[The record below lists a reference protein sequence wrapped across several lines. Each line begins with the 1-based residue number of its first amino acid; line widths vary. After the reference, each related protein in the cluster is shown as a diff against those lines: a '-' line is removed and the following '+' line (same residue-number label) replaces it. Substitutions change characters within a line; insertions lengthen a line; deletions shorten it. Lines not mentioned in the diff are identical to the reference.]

1 MSDSFLE
8 RLTARLASLVATV
21 SQSLSS
27 AASGSQG
34 AQAAPGTRLPT
45 ELLLSNLNPAGDDGL
60 EAEQMNTSQPGASI
74 GSVLRGYM
82 ERLRLNGSSE
92 GDPFT
97 IGYVSSAGLSDSF
110 DAANPPRGLPLG
122 SRFIEAHPLVY
133 TINGVAPPPPGLVLG
148 RMIPDPLPLRKYALS
163 YMIPDYVP
171 QMIVKRAATE
181 R

>member
-1 MSDSFLE
+1 MSNSFFE

-21 SQSLSS
+21 SQSVSS

-34 AQAAPGTRLPT
+34 SQAAPGMRLPT

-60 EAEQMNTSQPGASI
+60 DAEQINPIQPDASI
-74 GSVLRGYM
+74 GTVLRGYM

-97 IGYVSSAGLSDSF
+97 IEQVTSAGLSDPF
-110 DAANPPRGLPLG
+110 DAANPPRGLPPG

-148 RMIPDPLPLRKYALS
+148 RMIPDPLPLRKYTLS
-163 YMIPDYVP
+163 YTNPDYVP
-171 QMIVKRAATE
+171 RMIVKRAATE